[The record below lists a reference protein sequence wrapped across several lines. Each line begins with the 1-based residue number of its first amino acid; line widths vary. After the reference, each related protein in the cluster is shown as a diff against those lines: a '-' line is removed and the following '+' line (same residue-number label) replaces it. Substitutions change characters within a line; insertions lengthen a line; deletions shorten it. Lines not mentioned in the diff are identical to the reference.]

1 MNLEILIEKTEDD
14 IEIPIGKPDVFQFR
28 EDGILLNG
36 KLHIWE
42 EILTIQITNR
52 ELLDKIKEGKK

>member
-1 MNLEILIEKTEDD
+1 MKLEILIEKTEDD
-14 IEIPIGKPDVFQFR
+14 IQIPITDEDGFQFR

-42 EILTIQITNR
+42 EILTVQITNR
-52 ELLDKIKEGKK
+52 EVLDKLKRT